1 VDTPNTYLYLVLG
14 ATAQAQTFT
23 ETDFLRQSKF
33 CEAATRL
40 PWGDVD
46 RNAYFDCM
54 ERQGRLRSKEE
65 RRKDDTLPRT
75 PWALALDKSS
85 LWATDGGCESWAS
98 KQPENSPPMHAPGIW
113 TNNHA
118 WNLCMEQQGILTRPT
133 SRSPT
138 PKEPDFRAMVAEQRT
153 MTIVDP
159 TPRKAGG
166 FQFFGCLTT
175 ERYKEI
181 EHAVGGVLFLDLKF
195 RDWGEPLVPA
205 DPRDHARKRRLIEN
219 SADCRFWEV

>member
-1 VDTPNTYLYLVLG
+1 
-14 ATAQAQTFT
+14 
-23 ETDFLRQSKF
+23 
-33 CEAATRL
+33 
-40 PWGDVD
+40 
-46 RNAYFDCM
+46 
-54 ERQGRLRSKEE
+54 
-65 RRKDDTLPRT
+65 
-75 PWALALDKSS
+75 
-85 LWATDGGCESWAS
+85 
-98 KQPENSPPMHAPGIW
+98 
-113 TNNHA
+113 
-118 WNLCMEQQGILTRPT
+118 
-133 SRSPT
+133 
-138 PKEPDFRAMVAEQRT
+138 

-219 SADCRFWEV
+219 SADCRFWEVGTPGTDKSRR